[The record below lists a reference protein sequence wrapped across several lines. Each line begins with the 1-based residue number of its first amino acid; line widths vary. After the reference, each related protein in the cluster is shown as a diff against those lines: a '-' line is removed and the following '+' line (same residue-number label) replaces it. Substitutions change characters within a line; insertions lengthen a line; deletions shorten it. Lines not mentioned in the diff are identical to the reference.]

1 MDINIAQYKI
11 ERDSKQIQSITQT
24 RMNNAEKLDA
34 VHYARNRL
42 LSVPLQ
48 HRDTEYAK
56 LCTAIEQYLK
66 TNCEHEI
73 IKDLI
78 DIDPDRSKTITYCTK
93 CMVTFS

>member
-1 MDINIAQYKI
+1 MPISIEVDKI
-11 ERDSKQIQSITQT
+11 EDNSKQIESITQT

-34 VHYARNRL
+34 VQYARNRL
-42 LSVPLQ
+42 LSVPRQ

-66 TNCEHEI
+66 TNCEHNI
-73 IKDLI
+73 ITDLI

-93 CMVTFS
+93 CMITF